1 MKRVTVAAVVLTIGF
16 LGGAATALPPESS
29 LRPVARG
36 GADAAQGDTEQ
47 RPRARPVGPVGPPV
61 GPVGPVAVPIVKP
74 VSEASVDAAVQLA
87 FVGTDISPD
96 VSLHPFPR
104 PAEVEQKALFKKKQK
119 RKGSVCGNIDIQG
132 EVVGTVPGRLPGC
145 GAKNAVRVK
154 SVSGVRLSVPS
165 VMTCE
170 TAQALNKWVDG
181 PVQKAFRRQG
191 PVAELKVVAHFACRT
206 RNNKPGAKIS
216 EHGKG
221 KAVDIAAFKMQDG
234 DVITVL
240 KGWSKGR
247 DGKSLKAAWKG
258 ACGPFGT
265 VLGPKA
271 DRYHKDHF
279 HLDTARHGGGPYCR

>member
-1 MKRVTVAAVVLTIGF
+1 MTRVKATVLVLALGF
-16 LGGAATALPPESS
+16 VAGGAVALPPETS

-36 GADAAQGDTEQ
+36 GDLTQTDAES
-47 RPRARPVGPVGPPV
+47 RPQSRPLVV
-61 GPVGPVAVPIVKP
+61 PVAATATP
-74 VSEASVDAAVQLA
+74 VSAASVEAAVQMA
-87 FVGTDISPD
+87 FAGTDVSPD
-96 VSLHPFPR
+96 VSLHPFAR

-119 RKGSVCGNIDIQG
+119 RKGSVCGDLDLQG
-132 EVVGTVPGRLPGC
+132 EVVGTVPGRLNGC
-145 GAKNAVRVK
+145 GASNAVRVK

-165 VMTCE
+165 VMTCD
-170 TAQALNKWVDG
+170 TAKALNKWVDG

-191 PVAELKVVAHFACRT
+191 PVAELKVAAHFACRT
-206 RNNKPGAKIS
+206 RNNRPGAKIS

-221 KAVDIAAFKMQDG
+221 KAIDIAGFKMQDG
-234 DVITVL
+234 DTVTVL

-247 DGKSLKAAWKG
+247 DGKSLKKAWQG

-279 HLDTARHGGGPYCR
+279 HLDTARHRGGPYCR